1 MIERVHEHI
10 ITELQQNT
18 RTDTIFIVTAIFLN
32 LLALGIN
39 SAVAGGAGSNRTATT
54 WIVFFTF
61 VVLVIVVN
69 FVVEIGLLKGKQT
82 RTKLING
89 LLKMYKDQGVEGYYD
104 ASLLSNY
111 STRYNL
117 FLLTVVVTGLI
128 AIIVPLILLM
138 MPNSV

>member
-1 MIERVHEHI
+1 MIERVHQHI

-18 RTDTIFIVTAIFLN
+18 RTDTIFILTAILLN

-39 SAVAGGAGSNRTATT
+39 SAVVSGSNRDATT

-61 VVLVIVVN
+61 VALVIVVN
-69 FVVEIGLLKGKQT
+69 FVVEIGLIKGRQT
-82 RTKLING
+82 RVKLING

-111 STRYNL
+111 NTRYNL
-117 FLLTVVVTGLI
+117 FMLVVIFTGMI
-128 AIIVPLILLM
+128 AIIVPLVLLF
-138 MPNSV
+138 